1 MILVMVAFLTGAVS
15 EKYFCQPFTYDNS
28 SIPGVEFLEEI
39 IPELQVNINGKEVRV
54 SQLLYQ
60 CEQNQPITTAANL
73 TDLITEFVDKDR
85 VLISVLEYF
94 VLNFVSL

>member
-1 MILVMVAFLTGAVS
+1 MVAFLTGAVS

-28 SIPGVEFLEEI
+28 SIQGVEFLEEI

-73 TDLITEFVDKDR
+73 TDLITEFVDKDW
-85 VLISVLEYF
+85 VFESFEK
-94 VLNFVSL
+94 SLF